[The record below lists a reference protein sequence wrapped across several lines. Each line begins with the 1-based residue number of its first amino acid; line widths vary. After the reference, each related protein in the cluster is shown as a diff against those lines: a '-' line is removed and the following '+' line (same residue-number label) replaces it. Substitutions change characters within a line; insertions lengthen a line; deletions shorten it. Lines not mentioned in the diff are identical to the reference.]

1 MTRSC
6 EKERKA
12 PTGKSWFS
20 LRTAANTWSA
30 VMQYRSASGGVSSPS
45 APGEGLL
52 VWGRVVNGQI
62 RLEPAFRVTAP
73 VSATAV
79 SASHR
84 IELLDAD
91 GTTLLDTPI
100 EAQRVDHATATDERQ
115 FAVIVPWSTT
125 LEARLASI
133 RVRDARSPLSAA
145 TRQSA
150 RMTAPGGTG
159 GTPVAP
165 PLQAQVDRT
174 TDGRARVT
182 WNRSAYPMAMVRDAS
197 TGALMGFVRR
207 SGDAVVTGGRAV
219 DVIFS
224 DGVRSVRR

>member
-1 MTRSC
+1 
-6 EKERKA
+6 
-12 PTGKSWFS
+12 
-20 LRTAANTWSA
+20 
-30 VMQYRSASGGVSSPS
+30 MQYRSASGGVSPPS
-45 APGEGLL
+45 APSEGLL

-79 SASHR
+79 LASHR
-84 IELLDAD
+84 LELLDAD

-100 EAQRVDHATATDERQ
+100 EAQHVDHATATDERQ
-115 FAVIVPWSTT
+115 FAVILPWSTT

-133 RVRDARSPLSAA
+133 RVRDVRSPLAA
-145 TRQSA
+145 VERKSA
-150 RMTAPGGTG
+150 RMTAPGTG

-165 PLQAQVDRT
+165 QLQAQVDRT

-182 WNRSAYPMAMVRDAS
+182 WNSSAYPMAMVRDAS

-207 SGDAVVTGGRAV
+207 SGDAVVTGGRAI

>member
-1 MTRSC
+1 M
-6 EKERKA
+6 
-12 PTGKSWFS
+12 
-20 LRTAANTWSA
+20 
-30 VMQYRSASGGVSSPS
+30 
-45 APGEGLL
+45 
-52 VWGRVVNGQI
+52 
-62 RLEPAFRVTAP
+62 
-73 VSATAV
+73 
-79 SASHR
+79 
-84 IELLDAD
+84 
-91 GTTLLDTPI
+91 
-100 EAQRVDHATATDERQ
+100 
-115 FAVIVPWSTT
+115 IVPWSTT

-150 RMTAPGGTG
+150 RMTAPRGTGGTG

-207 SGDAVVTGGRAV
+207 SGDAVVTGGRAI

>member
-1 MTRSC
+1 
-6 EKERKA
+6 
-12 PTGKSWFS
+12 
-20 LRTAANTWSA
+20 
-30 VMQYRSASGGVSSPS
+30 
-45 APGEGLL
+45 
-52 VWGRVVNGQI
+52 VVNGQI

-100 EAQRVDHATATDERQ
+100 EAQHVDHATATDERQ

-133 RVRDARSPLSAA
+133 RVRDARSPLSAV

-165 PLQAQVDRT
+165 QLQAQVDRT

-182 WNRSAYPMAMVRDAS
+182 WNSSAYPMAMVRDAS